1 MTPHCKYIQS
11 KCSKTTAN
19 YYISTSFVT
28 FIDWQKCNKKYW
40 YTFKNCVFGIG
51 NIQNADIYF
60 AFESFCATCV
70 IHQIHKAKQKYIRTT
85 VKMLFSSGNIC
96 SADLCFALS
105 WEFDRNAN
113 VGLTKCM
120 TRLHHLSLAHYF
132 PILQTLICMVVCST
146 CMWTHHWFMDHLY
159 GSKYLL

>member
-1 MTPHCKYIQS
+1 MQIFTLLL
-11 KCSKTTAN
+11 
-19 YYISTSFVT
+19 V
-28 FIDWQKCNKKYW
+28 
-40 YTFKNCVFGIG
+40 
-51 NIQNADIYF
+51 
-60 AFESFCATCV
+60 ESFCATCV

-132 PILQTLICMVVCST
+132 PILQTLICMVVCSAYV
-146 CMWTHHWFMDHLY
+146 CICEHIIDLWTTFMGQSIYCNYFTLSTQQCQVPSSDQSFY
-159 GSKYLL
+159 IIYLHT